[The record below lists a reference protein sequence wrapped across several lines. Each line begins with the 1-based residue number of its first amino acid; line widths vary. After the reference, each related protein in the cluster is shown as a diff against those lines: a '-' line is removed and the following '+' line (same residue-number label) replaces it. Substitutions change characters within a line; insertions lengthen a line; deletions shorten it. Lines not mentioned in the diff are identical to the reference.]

1 MQGIKIEQAAVRGA
15 CRIGLFAC
23 LFVRHV
29 GTLAPSAQDLEKEA
43 DARLAVPRPLPLW
56 RRQEG
61 EAATAQPRSIAAV
74 LVACRQE
81 GVLGAQARG
90 STISFDDEDAA
101 NVREE
106 DAFSG
111 VKSELLDQATNG
123 FSGADITK
131 I

>member
-1 MQGIKIEQAAVRGA
+1 MLENAAGVVMDVAKVAKLATERATSIGEVEGEARSCVRGGWS
-15 CRIGLFAC
+15 R
-23 LFVRHV
+23 RR
-29 GTLAPSAQDLEKEA
+29 TRQ
-43 DARLAVPRPLPLW
+43 PLQSRW

-74 LVACRQE
+74 VVTRCHE
-81 GVLGAQARG
+81 GALGAQARG

-101 NVREE
+101 KVREE

-111 VKSELLDQATNG
+111 VKSELLAQDING